1 MSDPVS
7 YLYWVSGRPG
17 SGWLVWTQTLITSHD
32 HRPMEL
38 WSTPT
43 TVRITP
49 EHLWENML
57 QCDSEKLVTRWIM
70 MSSCHNMGVSW
81 PWHWHRWHNCHTAQ
95 IISHIPENYNRNQTQ
110 FVHYR
115 VSWKDDATEIDL
127 WWARL
132 WWWKYKVGWDD
143 HNKTHFYFQIAQ
155 SDQTRYTAERITRIC
170 PNVRRNQF
178 KIPPSESSS
187 KNYKFCFALF
197 SVVHFIG

>member
-32 HRPMEL
+32 HRPMEHSNSCQDDTWASL
-38 WSTPT
+38 RKHVAIWLREACHQ
-43 TVRITP
+43 VGYD
-49 EHLWENML
+49 EL
-57 QCDSEKLVTRWIM
+57 
-70 MSSCHNMGVSW
+70 MSQHGRVLTLTLAQ
-81 PWHWHRWHNCHTAQ
+81 HRWHNCHTAQ
-95 IISHIPENYNRNQTQ
+95 IISHIPEIYYRNQTP

-115 VSWKDDATEIDL
+115 VSWKDDATQIDL

>member
-17 SGWLVWTQTLITSHD
+17 PGWLVWTLTLITRAITWQQTSCQDDTRASLRKHVVMWLRAPC
-32 HRPMEL
+32 HLSPAGGL
-38 WSTPT
+38 WWAQIVT
-43 TVRITP
+43 TGRVLT
-49 EHLWENML
+49 LTL
-57 QCDSEKLVTRWIM
+57 AQQ
-70 MSSCHNMGVSW
+70 
-81 PWHWHRWHNCHTAQ
+81 RWHNCHTAQ
-95 IISHIPENYNRNQTQ
+95 IISHIPQIYRNQTQ

-132 WWWKYKVGWDD
+132 WRWKYKVGRDD

-155 SDQTRYTAERITRIC
+155 SDQTRYSAERITRIC

-178 KIPPSESSS
+178 IIPQSESSS